1 LFTCYFHFCTQ
12 AFHVF
17 HTSCIIHWLLLC
29 EFEIITKEL
38 VSPKLKRRKSKRKN
52 AAKYSEIGKEG
63 EVKATRGQI
72 DSVFCPECQGTGIII
87 EGDELEKPSVPLSE
101 VCTLWDIFYNYCS
114 YSRFHLSYMLV
125 SIFYSGHVHASEIIT
140 QKA

>member
-1 LFTCYFHFCTQ
+1 MPFNAFYGLFLRLKLDVGKLFTFHFHFCTQ

-17 HTSCIIHWLLLC
+17 HTSCIIHWILLC

-38 VSPKLKRRKSKRKN
+38 VNPKLKRRKSKRKN
-52 AAKYSEIGKEG
+52 AAKCSEIGKEG
-63 EVKATRGQI
+63 TRAI

-101 VCTLWDIFYNYCS
+101 VCTLWDNFCFF
-114 YSRFHLSYMLV
+114 YSRFHVLY
-125 SIFYSGHVHASEIIT
+125 FYIC
-140 QKA
+140 

>member
-87 EGDELEKPSVPLSE
+87 EGDELEKPSVPFLRFAR
-101 VCTLWDIFYNYCS
+101 CGIF
-114 YSRFHLSYMLV
+114 FT
-125 SIFYSGHVHASEIIT
+125 IIVVT
-140 QKA
+140 QDFIYHIC